1 MPDPVAPNP
10 RGEVN
15 KAVLRDAQRI
25 TVRQA
30 THAAATHYPGS
41 VSQHEQRAKQTRR
54 GAAAAAQK
62 ELNRDLQQPTRSETI
77 QADARYPGRQSGQR
91 EVHIRGGQD
100 LAISHL
106 APDAQQAKRDL
117 GAQVFEGNRIERQTN
132 WEKRKLAGTPEAGY
146 IAAAQ
151 LAETGAATA
160 ENISAAAGLFTA
172 ADAGITSVV
181 ASGIG
186 AAANAGS
193 KFSYNTA
200 ARLAAGRVQQIR
212 EEANL
217 RNPETGELKSGPLPR
232 EQALETGYEEAT
244 RDWAHSKSLRRGIA
258 AASDVVGA
266 VTGGVEAVGD
276 KIKQAAMV
284 TGGRLA
290 EVEGVGKATGGITGN
305 VASRSAGTAFEGV
318 NAAEAA
324 TTAGIGHISG
334 GLLESLEKRLHRV
347 RNPEASDASK
357 ERHFQDRANFLGDEY
372 EGVERGAANVLQ
384 SIPGRL
390 RARKFAKVAGEALTN
405 HREAEQELKAQRKR
419 EAHDARMK
427 TKRPVAKPKRRG
439 PSSTT

>member
-54 GAAAAAQK
+54 AAAAAAQK

-117 GAQVFEGNRIERQTN
+117 GAQVFEGNRIQRQTN
-132 WEKRKLAGTPEAGY
+132 WEKRVLAGTPAAGY

-151 LAETGAATA
+151 LAETSAASA

-172 ADAGITSVV
+172 GDAGITSAV
-181 ASGIG
+181 ASGLG
-186 AAANAGS
+186 AAANLGAKYAYDTAG
-193 KFSYNTA
+193 
-200 ARLAAGRVQQIR
+200 RLAAGEVQQAR
-212 EEANL
+212 EEAGL
-217 RNPETGELKSGPLPR
+217 RNPETGVEKSGPLRR
-232 EQALETGYEEAT
+232 EQALKADFAKATG
-244 RDWAHSKSLRRGIA
+244 DWANTKSLRRREA
-258 AASDVVGA
+258 AVSDTIGT
-266 VTGGVEAVGD
+266 VTGALQTGE
-276 KIKQAAMV
+276 KLIEQAAKA

-290 EVEGVGKATGGITGN
+290 GVGGIVGN
-305 VASRSAGTAFEGV
+305 VASRSAGPGFDGLNVGEAVGAAAV
-318 NAAEAA
+318 NHSTGEIMDRAVK
-324 TTAGIGHISG
+324 
-334 GLLESLEKRLHRV
+334 LLSHV
-347 RNPEASDASK
+347 RNPEATDAAK
-357 ERHFQDRANFLGDEY
+357 ERHFQERADVLGNEY
-372 EGVERGAANVLQ
+372 ERVESDAANVLQ